1 MQHHQP
7 TRSTPPVLRSQ
18 ESYESQLSPSSIF
31 PNVAAVSVTSN
42 PRPSIDLPRLDSARS
57 LARTEYIGTSLSAE
71 LQDRATTLAHE
82 IQDRPSAFVAHT
94 ELIKILHEGFKNH
107 VYPVSSP
114 GTNGD
119 PRSYDLLRDLR
130 MAREHMH
137 KLFAMGEDLWMD
149 CLTDESMLAATNDDK
164 INVTNKCLDAIS
176 EEYGSVK
183 LWKIYGDW
191 MYHCYK
197 TAQNPSSNA
206 GSPSTEQDRLLS
218 QATFTWDLVLDTW
231 QQAADN
237 TRLRMS
243 DGHIIW
249 DQYLDLLKQHAESER
264 SSEAFESVKEA
275 YEKRLQMPHS
285 TWDNT
290 SQNFSSFIS
299 SSRFSDDWEDLMTST
314 TRSAGPAKARWT
326 DRESF
331 ETTLQSAQEQGGG
344 DAEWVAFSNYIQ
356 WEKSSER
363 GRRPEFKLINAIYQ
377 QAELRFPSDATLW
390 SDHIL
395 WLVEKSSVED
405 RSQIILS
412 TLDRATRHC
421 PWSGALWSQ
430 YLLTSEKERHP
441 FSETES
447 IKHKATSTGLLDVSG
462 IEDVLQ
468 VHVAWCG
475 YLRRRAFTAGASDEE
490 LDVAEMGIRSSIEN
504 VLQFASKLGLSPGA
518 DSQFR
523 LERIY
528 IKLLT
533 DSQSWDSAKE
543 AFQGYVQTFGNSTEF
558 WLRFYDWEMMR
569 WRSFVA
575 DPQSNQMGKGA
586 GPQFATAVLRQALKQ
601 PELDRPEEIMRK
613 LIAHCEDYEDVDEL
627 QQSVIEV
634 KKAEKL
640 LAAKKGKEL
649 PNHQAIQATDDIE
662 WNQDNSQARKRK
674 LSDGDYH
681 LKHSKRQRNEA
692 IAEPMEEI
700 PEALKRDREHATI
713 VVSNIAETTNDTKI
727 RQFFRDCGT
736 INTVKRLQD
745 QTNKVL
751 VEFEDKSSA
760 EFALSRSG
768 RDLDGSIVEVEL
780 EVRSTLFVTNYPPAF
795 GEDDVRNTFSKYGPI
810 VDIRMPSLV
819 ANAGR
824 RFCYVQFKTSEDA
837 QRALEMNGTELEP
850 GLVVSVHISDPDQKQ
865 HRSGPAEEG
874 RQLFV
879 RNLPFKASE
888 QDLDRLFSNYGE
900 VESVKMP
907 LDDKGRKKGYAFLT
921 LASIKAADAA
931 LELDGQDYMG
941 RPVQISIARARKPG
955 TKFQAVSHTQRSES
969 PSTNGISS
977 PWPSTTKEER
987 RERTIALS
995 NVPDTVNVNRIR
1007 VLAEMHGDLL
1017 KVNLQP
1023 LHQGAIIEYR
1033 NSASAGKAALALE
1046 GFEITSGRTL
1056 HVVTVPQMLKQDA
1069 EKKDDKIKVG
1079 KKATG
1084 LQPTQVKRP
1093 ALSIQR
1099 RGGKVG
1105 QKNLPIPKDVDTKMR
1120 NGDAGRNPKSNNDFK
1135 ALLQK
1140 RDV

>member
-31 PNVAAVSVTSN
+31 PNVPPVSVTSN

-57 LARTEYIGTSLSAE
+57 LARADYTGTSLSGE

-94 ELIKILHEGFKNH
+94 ELIKILHEGFKSH

-114 GTNGD
+114 ETNGD

-197 TAQNPSSNA
+197 TAQNPSNA
-206 GSPSTEQDRLLS
+206 SSPTTEQDRLLS

-264 SSEAFESVKEA
+264 SPEAFEAVKKAFE
-275 YEKRLQMPHS
+275 ERLQMPHT
-285 TWDNT
+285 TWDDT
-290 SQNFSSFIS
+290 FQKFSSFVS
-299 SSRFSDDWEDLMTST
+299 NSHYNEDYEDLMIST
-314 TRSAGPAKARWT
+314 TRSAGPAKARLA

-331 ETTLQSAQEQGGG
+331 ETILHSAQEQGGG
-344 DAEWVAFSNYIQ
+344 DAEWLAFSNYIQ
-356 WEKSSER
+356 WEKSSEH
-363 GRRPEFKLINAIYQ
+363 GKRPDFKFINAIYQ

-395 WLVEKSSVED
+395 WLVEKCTVEE
-405 RSQIILS
+405 RSQIVLS

-475 YLRRRAFTAGASDEE
+475 YLRRRAFRAGASDEE

-543 AFQGYVQTFGNSTEF
+543 AFQGYVQTFGNSTDF

-569 WRSFVA
+569 WRKFVA

-586 GPQFATAVLRQALKQ
+586 GPQFATAVLRAALKR
-601 PELDRPEEIMRK
+601 PDLDRPEEIMQK

-627 QQSVIEV
+627 QQSVIDV

-640 LAAKKGKEL
+640 LVKRNAEITT
-649 PNHQAIQATDDIE
+649 QQATQPE
-662 WNQDNSQARKRK
+662 SEMRWNTDKSQANKRK
-674 LSDGDYH
+674 LSDDH
-681 LKHSKRQRNEA
+681 KPKHSKRPRNDTTV
-692 IAEPMEEI
+692 EPMEEVI
-700 PEALKRDREHATI
+700 EPPKRDREHATI
-713 VVSNIAETTNDTKI
+713 MVSNIAETTNDTRI

-736 INTVKRLQD
+736 INTVKRLG
-745 QTNKVL
+745 NRVL
-751 VEFEDKSSA
+751 IEFDERSAA
-760 EFALSRSG
+760 EFALSRTG
-768 RDLDGSIVEVEL
+768 RELDGAIVEVEL
-780 EVRSTLFVTNYPPAF
+780 EVRSTLFVTNYPPTF
-795 GEDDVRNTFSKYGPI
+795 GEDDIRHAFSKYGPI
-810 VDIRMPSLV
+810 LDIRMPSLA

-837 QRALEMNGTELEP
+837 QQALDMNGIELEP
-850 GLVVSVHISDPDQKQ
+850 GLEVSVHISDPDKK
-865 HRSGPAEEG
+865 HDRSGPAEEG
-874 RQLFV
+874 RQLFI

-888 QDLDRLFSNYGE
+888 KDLTRQFSKYGE

-921 LASIKAADAA
+921 LNSVDAADAA
-931 LELDGQDYMG
+931 LELDGKDYMG
-941 RPVQISIARARKPG
+941 RTLQISIARKPG
-955 TKFQAVSHTQRSES
+955 SKYQGVSRGQRSES
-969 PSTNGISS
+969 PSTNGVSS
-977 PWPSTTKEER
+977 PLPTATKDER

-1007 VLAEMHGDLL
+1007 ALAEEHGDLL
-1017 KVNLQP
+1017 KVSLQP

-1033 NSASAGKAALALE
+1033 NPASAGKAALALE
-1046 GFEITSGRTL
+1046 GLEITPGRTL
-1056 HVVTVPQMLKQDA
+1056 HVVTVPEMLKQDA

-1079 KKATG
+1079 KKANSM
-1084 LQPTQVKRP
+1084 QPTQINRP
-1093 ALSIQR
+1093 GLSIQR

-1105 QKNLPIPKDVDTKMR
+1105 QKNLPVSKDVDTKMQ
-1120 NGDAGRNPKSNNDFK
+1120 NGDAGRGAKSNEDFK
-1135 ALLQK
+1135 ALFQK